1 MTYLQAIIIAIVEG
15 LTEFLPIS
23 STAHM
28 IFTDTLLGVEDNDF
42 VKLYEIAIQF
52 GAILSVVVLYWRKFL
67 DFKSIDF
74 YIKLA
79 IAVVPALVLG
89 YLFNDKIEM
98 VFEKPLIIA
107 VVLVIGGIILT
118 FIDKIFTVHT
128 IETTE
133 EMKPKNAFMVGVWQ
147 CLAMMPGVSRS
158 AACIIGGMQQH
169 MTRKLAAEFS
179 FFLAVPT
186 MMAATLYSIILKD
199 WEEGGVAYKGYELIT
214 ATQENLNQFFI
225 GNIVAFIVAMLSI
238 KFFIGYVQKHSFR
251 AFGVYRVVAGLLMI
265 AWILFT
271 E

>member
-1 MTYLQAIIIAIVEG
+1 MTYLQAILIAIVEG

-28 IFTDTLLGVEDNDF
+28 IFTGALLGVEENAF
-42 VKLYEIAIQF
+42 VKLYQIAIQF

-67 DFKSIDF
+67 DFKSLDF

-79 IAVVPALVLG
+79 IAVIPALILG

-107 VVLVIGGIILT
+107 IVLVLGGVILT
-118 FIDKIFTVHT
+118 FIDSIFTKHS
-128 IETTE
+128 IHTTE
-133 EMKPKNAFMVGVWQ
+133 EMKPKNALMVGVWQ

-158 AACIIGGMQQH
+158 AACIIGGMQQK

-186 MMAATLYSIILKD
+186 MMAATLYSVFLKD
-199 WEEGGVAYKGYELIT
+199 WEESGMAYKGYELIV
-214 ATQENLNQFFI
+214 ATEDSMIQFFL
-225 GNIVAFIVAMLSI
+225 GNAVAFIVAMLSI

-251 AFGVYRVVAGLLMI
+251 AFGIYRIIAGLLMI
-265 AWILFT
+265 LWILFL
-271 E
+271 